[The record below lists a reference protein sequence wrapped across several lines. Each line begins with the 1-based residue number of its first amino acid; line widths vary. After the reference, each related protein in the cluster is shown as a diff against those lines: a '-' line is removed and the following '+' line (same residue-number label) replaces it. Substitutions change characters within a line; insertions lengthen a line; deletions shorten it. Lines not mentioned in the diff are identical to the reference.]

1 MSGSSPRKLM
11 SFAAHAS
18 SRMEGSVE
26 ILMLAI
32 ERLRNTLDAENARI
46 ASGQPV
52 DFHDFNLRKSQGLL
66 ELNRHAPNLAGL
78 QLGPA
83 LAAALGHLQTRLE
96 TNRRL
101 LSTQLKAAR
110 AVSDIIT
117 RAIRDSQSDGTYSD
131 RYWMDE

>member
-1 MSGSSPRKLM
+1 VSAVLRVAANGRPQSP
-11 SFAAHAS
+11 AAA
-18 SRMEGSVE
+18 
-26 ILMLAI
+26 ILPVI
-32 ERLRNTLDAENARI
+32 ERLAQTLDEENEAIARR
-46 ASGQPV
+46 GPV
-52 DFHDFNLRKSQGLL
+52 DYDAFNHRKSQGLL

-78 QLGPA
+78 RLGPA

>member
-1 MSGSSPRKLM
+1 VSAVLR
-11 SFAAHAS
+11 FAANGRPQ
-18 SRMEGSVE
+18 SRAAA
-26 ILMLAI
+26 ILPVI
-32 ERLRNTLDAENARI
+32 ERLTRTLDEENEAIARR
-46 ASGQPV
+46 GPV
-52 DFHDFNLRKSQGLL
+52 DYDAFNHRKSQGLL

-78 QLGPA
+78 RLGSA
-83 LAAALGHLQTRLE
+83 LAAALGDLQTRLE